1 MVHATA
7 LLTLLVACAS
17 SLVTALPEPERES
30 KTPFFIL
37 VGDSTTAPIQ
47 PWKASTPPGG
57 GGWGDGFLKTLDPGV
72 SGINLGKNGQ
82 TTVSYRAN
90 GHWKLVLEEI
100 RARIGKNDIWISL
113 GFGHNDQ
120 KPDKGISLAQYQ
132 ANLEKMVE
140 ELKALK
146 ANVFLITPLTRRSFN
161 NGVITNNLD
170 DQAAKSKA
178 AAAAT
183 KVPVIDLNAA
193 SKKYVQAIGK
203 SEAIKLDADY
213 RDAKDASTTKDFT
226 HLNAKASGLFGRM
239 VADLLYGQVP
249 EIGHWVKSD
258 RALSA
263 AIAAGKPVV

>member
-1 MVHATA
+1 MVHATT

-57 GGWGDGFLKTLDPGV
+57 GGWGDGFLKTLDSGV

-100 RARIGKNDIWISL
+100 RARIGKND
-113 GFGHNDQ
+113 

-183 KVPVIDLNAA
+183 KVPVIDLNGA

-249 EIGHWVKSD
+249 EIGHWIKSD